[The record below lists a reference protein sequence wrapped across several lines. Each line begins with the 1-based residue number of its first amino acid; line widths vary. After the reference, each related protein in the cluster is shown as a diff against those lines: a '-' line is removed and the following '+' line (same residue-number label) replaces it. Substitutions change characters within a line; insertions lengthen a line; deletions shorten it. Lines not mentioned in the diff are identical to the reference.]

1 MITTVEKLKKNLSSF
16 LKDDESIY
24 VLFFSKTEFEDH
36 MERNIKDGTWLETL
50 ESIDD
55 DDADQ
60 DISEQIKE
68 KLTQLLKKGKK

>member
-1 MITTVEKLKKNLSSF
+1 MITTVAQLKKNLSAF
-16 LKDDESIY
+16 LKEDESIY

-36 MERNIKDGTWLETL
+36 MERNIKEGIWLETL

-68 KLTQLLKKGKK
+68 KLTQLLKKGK

>member
-1 MITTVEKLKKNLSSF
+1 MITTVAQLKKNLSSF

>member
-1 MITTVEKLKKNLSSF
+1 MITTVAKLKKNLSSF
-16 LKDDESIY
+16 LKEDESIY

-36 MERNIKDGTWLETL
+36 IERNIQEGVWLETL

-68 KLTQLLKKGKK
+68 KLTQLLKKGK

>member
-1 MITTVEKLKKNLSSF
+1 
-16 LKDDESIY
+16 
-24 VLFFSKTEFEDH
+24 LFFSKTEFEDH